1 MGNTNRSSTCVL
13 QSRADGDRS
22 PKWASYTIPEEV
34 LITVCVGGGGI
45 LIRGGLYVIGH
56 LNGLHIPSLKCY
68 EEEGGGGY

>member
-34 LITVCVGGGGI
+34 LITVCVGGGGYI
-45 LIRGGLYVIGH
+45 NKRGVICDRSPKWASYT
-56 LNGLHIPSLKCY
+56 IPEVL
-68 EEEGGGGY
+68 